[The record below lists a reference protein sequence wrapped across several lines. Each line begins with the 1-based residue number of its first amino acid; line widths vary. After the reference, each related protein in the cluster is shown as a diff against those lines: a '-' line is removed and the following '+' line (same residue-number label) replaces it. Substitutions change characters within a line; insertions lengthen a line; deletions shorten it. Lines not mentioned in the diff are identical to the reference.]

1 MVASGES
8 TSWAGLDPRLGAAP
22 SSYCED
28 LQELVS
34 VLSLP
39 RKPASHKTGR
49 SKVSGLQVA
58 DSGANNGRGPSLS
71 PLCGLHVCHPNWGR
85 RRLWPSQASPPDDSG
100 GSVSTQSLCWKGGKC
115 PRVLELASCHAL
127 GQSWG
132 TRSLLTGPGKGHRA
146 TGRIRPV
153 TAARGE
159 GGSPDKARA
168 TGKEGRPL
176 VPFGQPPLGVLV

>member
-1 MVASGES
+1 MGWLRPE
-8 TSWAGLDPRLGAAP
+8 AGHSP
-22 SSYCED
+22 SACWED
-28 LQELVS
+28 LQELVH

-39 RKPASHKTGR
+39 RKPASHETGR
-49 SKVSGLQVA
+49 SEVSGLQVA

-71 PLCGLHVCHPNWGR
+71 PLCGLHVCHPDRSR
-85 RRLWPSQASPPDDSG
+85 RRLWPSQASPPGDSG

-115 PRVLELASCHAL
+115 PRVLALASCHAL

-132 TRSLLTGPGKGHRA
+132 IRLLLTGPGKGHRG

-159 GGSPDKARA
+159 GGSPDKART
-168 TGKEGRPL
+168 TGKEGGPS
-176 VPFGQPPLGVLV
+176 VPFCQPPLGALV